1 MKVLTK
7 VLMMALVLGATN
19 PILAKENNSLETLVT
34 LKELDRGKIQLTYI
48 GKTPEKLHV
57 FIYNEKNREIF
68 KETIRSKNG
77 IKKPYN
83 ISNLPYGEYRFEI
96 RVADE
101 IVIQKVN
108 HKAPDIVKL
117 LVVPMGKSK
126 FRMMVMG
133 PAYKDFEILI
143 YDVRRNRLLFQENI
157 HQNGNVGRIF
167 DLKATGAKAVKL
179 VLSHK
184 NNVAQSKMI
193 NL

>member
-19 PILAKENNSLETLVT
+19 PILAKESNSLETLVT
-34 LKELDRGKIQLTYI
+34 LKEVDRGKIQLTYI
-48 GKTPEKLHV
+48 GKTLEKLHV

-68 KETIRSKNG
+68 KETIRSKSG

-101 IVIQKVN
+101 IVIHKVN

-133 PAYKDFEILI
+133 PEYKDFEILI

-167 DLKATGAKAVKL
+167 DLNATRAKVVKL

-184 NNVAQSKMI
+184 NKVAQSKMI